1 MLGGVLG
8 FLTKLGSPVVV
19 AIVGKVVREIFKAE
33 FSFGKGHGA
42 LKLVQVVNYIKAAI
56 KGEHEINVD
65 EDEIV
70 KIVEKTVGILNAI
83 GLLDDKPG
91 TNVDLGKL
99 LAAIG
104 GVVEAVAELV
114 ED

>member
-56 KGEHEINVD
+56 KGEHEITVD

-70 KIVEKTVGILNAI
+70 KIVEKTVNYSRPSAESS
-83 GLLDDKPG
+83 
-91 TNVDLGKL
+91 KL
-99 LAAIG
+99 LRSWSRTRP
-104 GVVEAVAELV
+104 
-114 ED
+114 